1 LNTLDQ
7 TLATEKLN
15 NGSSALAPLNGYQYV
30 HIQGE
35 APEEPDTIWLKGDE
49 MCPAYT
55 TASVTYKQS
64 KEYRANFDASSDFY
78 KQFVDQLKN
87 NMPAENVTYA
97 HAFEIFD
104 LLNVANIHNTSVNVP
119 SDKLDQLRWYA
130 DASEFAANYNQTMPD
145 RAIGGQTLMG
155 GFLRQL
161 QQTVDSK
168 GAQKMSVFVGS
179 YDTFLSFFG
188 LANLTDASPNFKGLP
203 AYASTLAFELFT
215 QKDVTSFPSNADDLR
230 VRFLFRNGTDTALT
244 AFPIFDSKDDSMP
257 WNDFKSEFSAR
268 AIKSAADWCARCK
281 STVGWCSQKG
291 IAPDSKTSSTSS
303 TTSPTPANNKSKLTL
318 VQAGV
323 IGAMT
328 TLGVLAL
335 VGAILFFARRGKKAG
350 APPVH
355 SKRTGSDSE
364 SGASIQKA

>member
-1 LNTLDQ
+1 MEFTDK

-15 NGSSALAPLNGYQYV
+15 NGSSATAPLNGYQYV

-35 APEEPDTIWLKGDE
+35 APEEPDTIWIKGDE
-49 MCPAYT
+49 QCPAYT
-55 TASVTYKQS
+55 TAAATYKQS
-64 KEYRANFDASSDFY
+64 KEYRANFDSSRDFY

-87 NMPAENVTYA
+87 SMPAENVTYA
-97 HAFEIFD
+97 HAFEIYD

-130 DASEFAANYNQTMPD
+130 DASEFAQNYNQTMPD

-161 QQTVDSK
+161 QKTVDSK
-168 GAQKMSVFVGS
+168 GALKMSVFVGS

-188 LANLTDASPNFKGLP
+188 LANLTDASPNFTGLP

-215 QKDVTSFPSNADDLR
+215 QTDMTSFPSNADDLR

-257 WNDFKSEFSAR
+257 WNHFKSEFSAR
-268 AIKSAADWCARCK
+268 AIESAAAWCARCK

-291 IAPDSKTSSTSS
+291 IAPDSTSSTA
-303 TTSPTPANNKSKLTL
+303 SPTPSNKKSKLTL
-318 VQAGV
+318 IQAGV

-350 APPVH
+350 APTMHP
-355 SKRTGSDSE
+355 KNTGSDSE